1 MSLKN
6 KNKNKNNLNS
16 DDLIATIKVGIASS
30 FTKTV
35 SESDVYLYAGITGDF
50 SPNHVDAEYMSK
62 GAYGER
68 VAHGTLLLGFMS
80 AASARLYLGRTVSQ
94 GYDRVRFIKPVR
106 FGDTITT
113 HYQVSSIDRI
123 AKRVVAEVS
132 CTNQKGELVAA
143 AINIRV
149 YIG

>member
-1 MSLKN
+1 M
-6 KNKNKNNLNS
+6 NLSNEKLN
-16 DDLIATIKVGIASS
+16 DLNGDELISTVKVGTFSS

-50 SPNHVDAEYMSK
+50 SPNHLDTEYMSK

-94 GYDRVRFIKPVR
+94 GYDHVRFIKPVR

-113 HYQVSSIDRI
+113 RYQIDSIDRTAKRII
-123 AKRVVAEVS
+123 AKVS
-132 CTNQKGELVAA
+132 CINQKGELVAVA
-143 AINIRV
+143 TNIRV